1 MKRTKWMIA
10 AAMVML
16 AFGCMTS
23 LLAQT
28 KKTVEMRV
36 PTSTSI
42 TGTVKVSIPF
52 AFSVA
57 GKAFGAG
64 TYYIGPANDGNE
76 MAIKSASGK
85 AALLA
90 PANLVN
96 VANKVVPPKLVFH
109 KYGDQYFLAQTWL
122 KYSDE
127 GREFFVTP
135 EELKMAREYRQE
147 TIVLALFKNMGV
159 GPLPGVTA
167 PLRSPMQ
174 VR

>member
-10 AAMVML
+10 TALVL
-16 AFGCMTS
+16 AITYTPS
-23 LLAQT
+23 IYAQ
-28 KKTVEMRV
+28 KKTMEMRV
-36 PTSTSI
+36 PATASI
-42 TGTVKVSIPF
+42 TGTVRVAIPF

-57 GKAFGAG
+57 GKTFEAG
-64 TYYIGPANDGNE
+64 TYYIGPANEGNE

-90 PANLVN
+90 STNLVS

-109 KYGDQYFLAQTWL
+109 KYGDQYFLTQTWL

-135 EELKMAREYRQE
+135 EELRMAREYGQE
-147 TIVLALFKNMGV
+147 KVVLAAK
-159 GPLPGVTA
+159 
-167 PLRSPMQ
+167 
-174 VR
+174 